1 MPGSS
6 SALFADGKKELGVL
20 FPSAACGK
28 PRFKLGVLKMK
39 LMNQAKR
46 FGAKLQLAAVS
57 GVSVISATNA
67 NAATSPVD
75 FSTLT
80 ASIDFSTVITA
91 ILAIAAIM
99 VGVYVAWKGAR
110 MVISAV
116 RGL

>member
-1 MPGSS
+1 
-6 SALFADGKKELGVL
+6 
-20 FPSAACGK
+20 
-28 PRFKLGVLKMK
+28 MK

-57 GVSVISATNA
+57 GVAGIASSNVH
-67 NAATSPVD
+67 AATSPVD

-80 ASIDFSTVITA
+80 ASVDFSTVITA
-91 ILAIAAIM
+91 ILAVAAIM